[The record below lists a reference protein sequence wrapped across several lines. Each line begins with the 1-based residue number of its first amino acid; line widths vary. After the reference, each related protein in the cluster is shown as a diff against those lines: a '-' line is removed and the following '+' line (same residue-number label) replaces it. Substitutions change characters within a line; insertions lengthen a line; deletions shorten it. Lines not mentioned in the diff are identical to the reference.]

1 MSFTGAMPLSTG
13 VGIAGGFG
21 SVCQI
26 SSARAAPLSNS
37 SPTTPINSLFMDC
50 LLRPLW
56 SASDLSR
63 SPGRFAG

>member
-26 SSARAAPLSNS
+26 SSARAAPLSHNS
-37 SPTTPINSLFMDC
+37 ATTPISSLLMNC
-50 LLRPLW
+50 LLPAARPASV
-56 SASDLSR
+56 SAKP
-63 SPGRFAG
+63 PGCFAG